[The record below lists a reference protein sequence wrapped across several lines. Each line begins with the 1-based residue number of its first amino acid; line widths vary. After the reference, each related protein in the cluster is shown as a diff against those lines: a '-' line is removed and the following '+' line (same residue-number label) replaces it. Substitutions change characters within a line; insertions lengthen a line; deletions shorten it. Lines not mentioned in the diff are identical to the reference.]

1 MSIPLSL
8 FLTAVLV
15 GVPVGGANSGDHFG
29 SPASTAPSPIVADT
43 LYDLGRFHGVSDA
56 RDASI
61 RGDFVRGFGWS
72 LVAGPLGGIIAV
84 RRASSASLPL
94 PEGRR
99 GSFLELGVDYRD
111 GYHQGFE
118 AFYPPRR
125 REATIGGAMLGSLA
139 FGFVLLQV
147 FDLPGRRRFDGEFP
161 DDDPPFIIYSI
172 PVGPR

>member
-8 FLTAVLV
+8 LLSAALT
-15 GVPVGGANSGDHFG
+15 VPPTGEADPGAFSPLLASG
-29 SPASTAPSPIVADT
+29 PSAAVADT

-56 RDASI
+56 REAST
-61 RGDFVRGFGWS
+61 RSDFVRGFGWS
-72 LVAGPLGGIIAV
+72 LVGGPLGGIIAV
-84 RRASSASLPL
+84 RRASSASLPV
-94 PEGRR
+94 PDGRR
-99 GSFLELGVDYRD
+99 GAFLELGVDYRD
-111 GYHQGFE
+111 GYHEGFE

-161 DDDPPFIIYSI
+161 DDDPPFVIYSI
-172 PVGPR
+172 PIGSR